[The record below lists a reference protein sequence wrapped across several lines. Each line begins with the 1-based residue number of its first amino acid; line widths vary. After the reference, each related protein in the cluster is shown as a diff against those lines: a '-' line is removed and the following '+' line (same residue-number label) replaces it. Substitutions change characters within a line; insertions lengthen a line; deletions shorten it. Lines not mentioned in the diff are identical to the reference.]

1 MDETSWSQTWSTKST
16 ATTNRKLLKRR
27 QKCLLLQADQRLKQN
42 QEDLPLL
49 EGFNTVLIRQD
60 KKFFTSELFKVI
72 RDAIPLILHH
82 RTMCL
87 FRTISSST
95 FLSYWMCSQ
104 FALHHK
110 FRIDNG
116 RQHSSRERQTV
127 FFTDVNPTQKA
138 LGKPDMKINFIWP
151 LELSSII
158 ERDDPLWTLSHQ
170 AAQHGML
177 IKLGLL
183 KSGNLMNWLKIE
195 QGDLLYS
202 HSTRIDFLL
211 MTIRCVVTSSQK
223 SEMSLKIPI
232 ILE

>member
-1 MDETSWSQTWSTKST
+1 MTKHADEFSQFTDSVACRECTLPRDENHLTRKVGFEGTPELDPCWKSQPVTARWIWSGNENWICEQTILTRGSEFLMDETSWSQTWSTKST
-16 ATTNRKLLKRR
+16 ATTNRKPLKRR
-27 QKCLLLQADQRLKQN
+27 RKCLLLQADQRLKQN

-110 FRIDNG
+110 FRIDSG
-116 RQHSSRERQTV
+116 
-127 FFTDVNPTQKA
+127 
-138 LGKPDMKINFIWP
+138 
-151 LELSSII
+151 
-158 ERDDPLWTLSHQ
+158 WT
-170 AAQHGML
+170 
-177 IKLGLL
+177 
-183 KSGNLMNWLKIE
+183 
-195 QGDLLYS
+195 
-202 HSTRIDFLL
+202 TF
-211 MTIRCVVTSSQK
+211 
-223 SEMSLKIPI
+223 
-232 ILE
+232 